1 MSFGGK
7 LKSFYGL
14 NCVEQ
19 FLIFI
24 AVKLPNNTVIYA
36 HNLTFDGGLIISK
49 INKNIRFNNKFT
61 FFKNGSIYSFGL
73 IINNKNFIFKCSF
86 KLLPLK
92 LADIGIYSQQG
103 AKHFIN
109 HREISSLNY
118 NDLKIKEKVL
128 AYCKQDVHLV
138 ADFLKEFYKILEYS
152 NTFFKINSLS
162 SFSFHLFR
170 TYYNNENIDLNFD
183 ITRDSLTRPMYYG
196 GRCEVF
202 GNPRSDEYIYH
213 MDFSSFY
220 TNIMLESYPLGPLVL
235 TNPSTFDKE
244 KIVDGF
250 YEVLVES
257 NMVIPILPF
266 KCPKTKKLLFPNGIF
281 RTEVWSEELQ
291 LFLDNGGKILKVLK
305 ILKFEIS
312 SRKKVFAE
320 FAETCLKKRQAASTG
335 INKLIWKLIPN
346 SLIGRLGLKNDQ
358 TCSFYEFEED
368 YDPNIYG
375 TKLLSD
381 TKTLTDK
388 SIILITVKREEN
400 LIKYGNVVYPA
411 IITSKARIKWWT
423 TSQIILKNG
432 GKILYCDT
440 DSIFAAFKTNQDNKS
455 YGDVLWDT
463 NKKDTKI
470 KNACFANPKAYALK
484 LFTGE
489 EIIKIKGINKNEL
502 TFEKFEKLFFENSN
516 IEISLEYFCKKE
528 IKITIKDIVKK
539 VSFEN
544 YDKRIFS
551 PNKLDT
557 LPITLIEKLP

>member
-1 MSFGGK
+1 
-7 LKSFYGL
+7 
-14 NCVEQ
+14 
-19 FLIFI
+19 
-24 AVKLPNNTVIYA
+24 
-36 HNLTFDGGLIISK
+36 
-49 INKNIRFNNKFT
+49 
-61 FFKNGSIYSFGL
+61 
-73 IINNKNFIFKCSF
+73 
-86 KLLPLK
+86 
-92 LADIGIYSQQG
+92 
-103 AKHFIN
+103 
-109 HREISSLNY
+109 
-118 NDLKIKEKVL
+118 
-128 AYCKQDVHLV
+128 
-138 ADFLKEFYKILEYS
+138 
-152 NTFFKINSLS
+152 
-162 SFSFHLFR
+162 
-170 TYYNNENIDLNFD
+170 
-183 ITRDSLTRPMYYG
+183 
-196 GRCEVF
+196 
-202 GNPRSDEYIYH
+202 
-213 MDFSSFY
+213 
-220 TNIMLESYPLGPLVL
+220 
-235 TNPSTFDKE
+235 
-244 KIVDGF
+244 
-250 YEVLVES
+250 
-257 NMVIPILPF
+257 MVIPILPF